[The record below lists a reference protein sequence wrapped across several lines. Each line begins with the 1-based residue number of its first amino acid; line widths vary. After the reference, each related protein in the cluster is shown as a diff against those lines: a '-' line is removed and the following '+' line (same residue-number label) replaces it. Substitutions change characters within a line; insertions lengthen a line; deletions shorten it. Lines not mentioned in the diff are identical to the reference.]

1 MPPPDAPDEN
11 QDRLLQGWK
20 TQREV
25 SETDG
30 EPPLADAI
38 DSKRGRVMV
47 NADTYPTRI
56 GGEVVDPV
64 RHRATEL
71 LDQEV
76 MDPDFFRVALG
87 AILAARIAEI
97 ADQFFFLVST
107 QITGCCSA
115 TAVVTWVLM

>member
-1 MPPPDAPDEN
+1 
-11 QDRLLQGWK
+11 
-20 TQREV
+20 
-25 SETDG
+25 
-30 EPPLADAI
+30 
-38 DSKRGRVMV
+38 MV
-47 NADTYPTRI
+47 DADTHPTRI

-71 LDQEV
+71 LAQEV

-97 ADQFFFLVST
+97 ADQFLFATSSFLLVST
-107 QITGCCSA
+107 EITGCCSA